1 MSESIARDL
10 ETLEGV
16 ACRMPSSNAFVG
28 VLVALAD
35 SNIQNQ
41 LGMPFDGNEGVAVS
55 EVLVPFPARL
65 GVDPRCPEAEVCRE
79 AAAAEEEHPTQPS
92 PGAFR
97 KYISELFDSAIA
109 ISDKGSSGRVL
120 HLPNLREIGVMQE
133 GRRRVKRG
141 GCSYREACR
150 RARLRDT
157 PRTDGSFKARLA
169 ETNH

>member
-65 GVDPRCPEAEVCRE
+65 GAD
-79 AAAAEEEHPTQPS
+79 EHPRGS
-92 PGAFR
+92 PC
-97 KYISELFDSAIA
+97 
-109 ISDKGSSGRVL
+109 SSGVDKSDLRRKAANPITPAVL
-120 HLPNLREIGVMQE
+120 RISVANGWPGMELDKII
-133 GRRRVKRG
+133 
-141 GCSYREACR
+141 S
-150 RARLRDT
+150 
-157 PRTDGSFKARLA
+157 
-169 ETNH
+169 

>member
-65 GVDPRCPEAEVCRE
+65 GAD
-79 AAAAEEEHPTQPS
+79 EHPRGS
-92 PGAFR
+92 PC
-97 KYISELFDSAIA
+97 
-109 ISDKGSSGRVL
+109 SSGVEKSDLRRKGRKPHNTRRPSDL
-120 HLPNLREIGVMQE
+120 CRKWMAWDGTRQNNLMTVIIV
-133 GRRRVKRG
+133 RG
-141 GCSYREACR
+141 AIDNHCR
-150 RARLRDT
+150 
-157 PRTDGSFKARLA
+157 
-169 ETNH
+169 